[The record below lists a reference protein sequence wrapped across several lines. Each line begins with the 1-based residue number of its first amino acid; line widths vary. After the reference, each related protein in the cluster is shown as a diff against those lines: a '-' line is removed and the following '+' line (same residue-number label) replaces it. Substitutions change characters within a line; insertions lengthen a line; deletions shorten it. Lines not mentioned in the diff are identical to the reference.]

1 MRNIKR
7 KTIRKVKR
15 FSALL
20 ILLCMSLPVIVIAVE
35 GKETEMKTEVVKP
48 IINETTMQILIEELE
63 EETTISLADQLGIDV
78 SNIPYNFDD
87 VQQKQDWFLVYKE
100 VIAKYPK
107 ELHRPTIYESFSK
120 EELSLLY
127 GVVQAETGNEYSFVE
142 KINVVS
148 VIFNRFNS
156 GKYSSLREVLTAP
169 YQFADVVSGKE
180 IDEKTILACEY
191 VFLFGDTTNGCMA
204 FRSDIKPTKWYEWTY
219 QFSDKAHNFYK

>member
-1 MRNIKR
+1 M
-7 KTIRKVKR
+7 
-15 FSALL
+15 F
-20 ILLCMSLPVIVIAVE
+20 LPVIVIAVE
-35 GKETEMKTEVVKP
+35 GKETETKTKVVKP

-87 VQQKQDWFLVYKE
+87 IQQKQDWFLTYKE
-100 VIAKYPK
+100 IISTYPK
-107 ELHRPTIYESFSK
+107 EIHKTTIYETFSK
-120 EELSLLY
+120 EELSLLF

-156 GKYSSLREVLTAP
+156 GKYSSLREVLTVP
-169 YQFADVVSGKE
+169 CQFADVVSGKE

-204 FRSDIKPTKWYEWTY
+204 FRSDIKPTKWYGWTY
-219 QFSDKAHNFYK
+219 QFSDEAHNFYK

>member
-1 MRNIKR
+1 MRGIMRNIKR
-7 KTIRKVKR
+7 RTIRKIER

-20 ILLCMSLPVIVIAVE
+20 ILLCMFLPVIVIAVE
-35 GKETEMKTEVVKP
+35 GKETETKTKVVKP

-87 VQQKQDWFLVYKE
+87 IQQKQDWFLTYKE
-100 VIAKYPK
+100 IISTYPK
-107 ELHRPTIYESFSK
+107 EIHKTTIYETFNK
-120 EELSLLY
+120 EELSLLF

-156 GKYSSLREVLTAP
+156 NCICFFVIA
-169 YQFADVVSGKE
+169 
-180 IDEKTILACEY
+180 
-191 VFLFGDTTNGCMA
+191 
-204 FRSDIKPTKWYEWTY
+204 
-219 QFSDKAHNFYK
+219 

>member
-7 KTIRKVKR
+7 KTIRKIKR

-20 ILLCMSLPVIVIAVE
+20 ILLCMFLPVIVIAVE
-35 GKETEMKTEVVKP
+35 GKETETKTEMVKP
-48 IINETTMQILIEELE
+48 IINETTIQILIEELE
-63 EETTISLADQLGIDV
+63 EETTISLAEQLGIDV
-78 SNIPYNFDD
+78 SNISYNFEDM
-87 VQQKQDWFLVYKE
+87 QQKQDWFLTYKE

-107 ELHRPTIYESFSK
+107 ELHKPTIYESFSK
-120 EELSLLY
+120 EDLNLLY

-148 VIFNRFNS
+148 VIFNRLNS
-156 GKYSSLREVLTAP
+156 GKYASLREVLTAP
-169 YQFADVVSGKE
+169 YQFANVVKGKE

-204 FRSDIKPTKWYEWTY
+204 FRSDIKPKKWYGWTY
-219 QFSDKAHNFYK
+219 QFSDEAHNFYK